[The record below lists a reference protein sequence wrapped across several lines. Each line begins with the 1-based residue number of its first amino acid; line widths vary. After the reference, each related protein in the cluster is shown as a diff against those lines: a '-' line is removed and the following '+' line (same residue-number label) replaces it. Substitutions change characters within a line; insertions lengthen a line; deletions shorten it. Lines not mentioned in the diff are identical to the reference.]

1 MREYFLFYRSFF
13 ETIQALP
20 PDAQVELYPA
30 LVRYALDGIEPQ
42 GLSALSQGI
51 FSTFKIIIDRNE
63 KQRQNGLKG
72 GAPKGNKNARKKDSK
87 NNPKQPTLVLEKQPK
102 TTQKQPTPT
111 PYNILLSNTNVLSNN
126 IKDDIVL
133 INKTTSSSI
142 KDDFSVVDAGVVV
155 EKFLKEIF
163 KKDFVSRACTA
174 LSISEKE
181 YNQHAQAIVAEW
193 QVSGIENFLPENSPT
208 QHLLNQMRIKRD
220 SPSERKAQ
228 ASASTQA
235 RVRKDA
241 EERKRNEEQERNEV
255 RGSVS
260 LEEWR
265 RSKGLAEGESILSLL
280 HRPTEAEALAE
291 FHTLNPN

>member
-13 ETIQALP
+13 EAISALP
-20 PDAQVELYPA
+20 TEAQAEIYNA
-30 LVRYALDGIEPQ
+30 IGNYALNDIAPANISPLAQ
-42 GLSALSQGI
+42 SI
-51 FSTFKIIIDRNE
+51 FTLVKPIIDKANRLRE
-63 KQRQNGLKG
+63 NGKKG
-72 GAPKGNKNARKKDSK
+72 GAPKGNKNSK
-87 NNPKQPTLVLEKQPK
+87 PKRNQETTKAQPK
-102 TTQKQPTPT
+102 DNQIEESDNQKTTHICSC
-111 PYNILLSNTNVLSNN
+111 YNIVSNTNVLSTNSNN
-126 IKDDIVL
+126 NKDVDL
-133 INKTTSSSI
+133 NKININNNKVS
-142 KDDFSVVDAGVVV
+142 DVVDAGVVV

-174 LSISEKE
+174 LSIPEKE

-235 RVRKDA
+235 RVRRDA
-241 EERKRNEEQERNEV
+241 EERKRKEEQERNEV